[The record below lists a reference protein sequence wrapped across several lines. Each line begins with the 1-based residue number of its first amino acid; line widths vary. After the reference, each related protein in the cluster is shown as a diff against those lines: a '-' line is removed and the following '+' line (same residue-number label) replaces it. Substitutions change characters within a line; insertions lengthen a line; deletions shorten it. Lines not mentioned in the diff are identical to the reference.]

1 MARIEPQ
8 KGDKEMNKE
17 EILKKSIEEN
27 RYLDEKQQNEVMQ
40 SFGFGGIIV
49 ALLCLFFCIMNA
61 IKGKIFGYMA
71 GYAWSSYRKTK
82 KITFLIQAI
91 AGTFVAILGFVS
103 YFLKV

>member
-1 MARIEPQ
+1 
-8 KGDKEMNKE
+8 MNKE

-49 ALLCLFFCIMNA
+49 ALLCLFFCMMNA
-61 IKGKIFGYMA
+61 IKGKSFYEFTIIIFGYMA

-82 KITFLIQAI
+82 KITFFIQAI